1 MLQKSGE
8 YVTTIRLDS
17 SNPTAPQPQPRSN
30 LTSTLQSYNRNSA
43 FEVYRKPSRSNRN
56 SQSPQQQSTSSVAT
70 VSIQSQQSTES
81 NVSQQE
87 YEKRVTAISEN
98 LRQVRFK
105 ASNSEQNSSD
115 VLKHLKEQNVLLM
128 RLCNDLSDELMVVQR
143 KKEEAKTKLDL
154 QHQPS
159 TSGGFK
165 N

>member
-1 MLQKSGE
+1 M
-8 YVTTIRLDS
+8 
-17 SNPTAPQPQPRSN
+17 
-30 LTSTLQSYNRNSA
+30 
-43 FEVYRKPSRSNRN
+43 
-56 SQSPQQQSTSSVAT
+56 
-70 VSIQSQQSTES
+70 
-81 NVSQQE
+81 SQQE
-87 YEKRVTAISEN
+87 YEKRVTAISDN

-105 ASNSEQNSSD
+105 ASNSEQNSND

-143 KKEEAKTKLDL
+143 KKEEAKTKFDL